1 MEIPKNLRWYYD
13 QVTNNLDQLKALK
26 LKEKQIRKEKV
37 GVEVKCCKC
46 GKSVKLVFT
55 VAEWAAYLS
64 TQKKLIEEKGLVMSN
79 GDVVRMFRYKN
90 MRFLKHIYLE
100 CCPACLQ
107 EEERI
112 QVDGLMSVENNI
124 KLILGTYEKGKEEY
138 ERSPLTSLL

>member
-1 MEIPKNLRWYYD
+1 MEIPKNLKWYYD

-37 GVEVKCCKC
+37 RVEVKCYKC

-64 TQKKLIEEKGLVMSN
+64 TQKKLIEEKGVVMSN
-79 GDVVRMFRYKN
+79 IDMVKMFQYKS
-90 MRFLKHIYLE
+90 MRFLKHTYLE
-100 CCPACLQ
+100 CCQACLQ
-107 EEERI
+107 EEERRI

-124 KLILGTYEKGKEEY
+124 KLILGTYEKGE
-138 ERSPLTSLL
+138 

>member
-1 MEIPKNLRWYYD
+1 MEIPKNLKWYYD

-26 LKEKQIRKEKV
+26 LKEKQIRKEKGV
-37 GVEVKCCKC
+37 VEVKCCKC

-64 TQKKLIEEKGLVMSN
+64 TQKELIEEKGVVMSN
-79 GDVVRMFRYKN
+79 IDMVKMFQYKS

-100 CCPACLQ
+100 CCQACLQ

-112 QVDGLMSVENNI
+112 HVDGLMSVENNI

>member
-1 MEIPKNLRWYYD
+1 MEIPNNLKWYYY

-64 TQKKLIEEKGLVMSN
+64 TQKKLIEEKGVVMSN
-79 GDVVRMFRYKN
+79 IDMVKMFQYKS

-100 CCPACLQ
+100 CCQACLQ

-124 KLILGTYEKGKEEY
+124 KLILGTYEKGEEN
-138 ERSPLTSLL
+138 ERSPFESLL